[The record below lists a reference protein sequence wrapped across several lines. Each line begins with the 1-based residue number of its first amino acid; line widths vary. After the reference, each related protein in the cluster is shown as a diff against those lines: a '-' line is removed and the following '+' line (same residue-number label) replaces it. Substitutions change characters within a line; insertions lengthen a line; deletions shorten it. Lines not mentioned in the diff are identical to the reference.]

1 MEQTIA
7 PRNHAALQEDRPF
20 IGIAVTSISWTH
32 ASDSRGRES
41 GWAGKDVIQSS
52 QSTPGEQFIGDP
64 VAASPLRPK
73 TKYNPS
79 VLAYHRD
86 TGNSRSDGYLG
97 PLGHN
102 VPTASTTNIKPA
114 PLFWDDEGRL
124 TAGAICNDTTTCI
137 VALDPETFEI
147 LANWTGPTD
156 QGSSPFFPF
165 FTYSTMY
172 EGRYITPA
180 LGPKVLEIERSD
192 TANGPTLRLV
202 KELDLSALVGE
213 ENQIINSAYD
223 EKGRFRFTTGGFRGA
238 GVGSTNTSAVIG
250 YIEPGGAVKHMVLP
264 DTNVENGIALT
275 GSIVYLNTG
284 PAGANDRPNAVGHLY
299 ALAPSVDG
307 IRVLYNETYDAGSG
321 IKPGGISRGSG
332 SSPSLLGTDYV
343 AITDN
348 ADTQIRLNIFKQ
360 ARSDASADWE
370 SVSNKNSNLVCTV
383 PIFRPNAS
391 ATENTLITHFDG
403 EIYSAVITASF
414 NAPPVINFFN
424 SSTTLNSSDHRV
436 TTAAPGLVRVDF
448 DPRNSSCRVRWEVD
462 LPGTGIG
469 TLSTASGLLYQYHQ
483 DVELAGKGEYVWCLS
498 VIDYESGEIVWSV
511 RTDTGPLFNNNYQS
525 PTLGPDGA
533 VYTWVQGG
541 IVKVFDQMEEL
552 VPHYGKEN

>member
-1 MEQTIA
+1 MLLSKKTGRSLA
-7 PRNHAALQEDRPF
+7 SLMLLS
-20 IGIAVTSISWTH
+20 AVPIY
-32 ASDSRGRES
+32 ASNTPNS
-41 GWAGKDVIQSS
+41 GWTDKHVVPSLQSI
-52 QSTPGEQFIGDP
+52 PGGQLTGEP
-64 VAASPLRPK
+64 VAARPLRPK

-86 TGNSRSDGYLG
+86 TGNTRSDDYLG

-102 VPTASTTNIKPA
+102 VTTSSSTNIKPA
-114 PLFWDDEGRL
+114 PLFWDGEGRL

-137 VALDPETFEI
+137 VALDPTSFDT
-147 LANWTGPTD
+147 LATWTGTTE

-172 EGRYITPA
+172 QGRYITPA

-192 TANGPTLRLV
+192 TANGTTLKLV
-202 KELDLSALVGE
+202 KELNLSALVGE
-213 ENQIINSAYD
+213 ENQIINAAYD
-223 EKGRFRFTTGGFRGA
+223 EEGRFWFTTGGFRGA

-250 YIEPGGAVKHMVLP
+250 YIEPSGTMRHLVLP
-264 DTNVENGIALT
+264 DTNVENGIAMS
-275 GSIVYLNTG
+275 GSIVYVNTG
-284 PAGANDRPNAVGHLY
+284 PAGANDRPNAIGHLY

-348 ADTQIRLNIFKQ
+348 ADMQIRLNIFKQ
-360 ARSDASADWE
+360 ARNDASTDYE
-370 SVSNKNSNLVCTV
+370 SVSNKNSNLVCNV

-403 EIYSAVITASF
+403 KIYSAVITASF

-448 DPRNSSCRVRWEVD
+448 DPRNNSCRVRWEVD

-483 DVELAGKGEYVWCLS
+483 DVELAKEGEYVWDLS
-498 VIDYESGEIVWSV
+498 AIDYESGEIVWSV
-511 RTDTGPLFNNNYQS
+511 KTGTGPLLNNNYQS

-541 IVKVFDQMEEL
+541 IVKVFDQVEEI
-552 VPHYGKEN
+552 VPGYGSAE